1 MTFYYT
7 NSKLLTTLIIRVIP
21 IVFFYYLA
29 LVMGDEIYIAVAILS
44 LEAIVELLY
53 MYKKG
58 HAKIENGTILR
69 HQFFSTKS
77 VEIEDVH
84 KVYVYDDEWTFRTH
98 EKEVRIDL
106 KLVRDSQR
114 EALTQ
119 SLEKFRDQIIARKKA
134 A

>member
-7 NSKLLTTLIIRVIP
+7 NSKLLSTLIIRVIP

-29 LVMGDEIYIAVAILS
+29 LVMGNGIYIAVAILS
-44 LEAIVELLY
+44 LEAFVELLY

-58 HAKIENGTILR
+58 YAKIKNGTILR

-98 EKEVRIDL
+98 EKEVRVDL
-106 KLVRDSQR
+106 KLVKENQR
-114 EALTQ
+114 E
-119 SLEKFRDQIIARKKA
+119 SLIQIMEKLREQVITRKKNT
-134 A
+134 

>member
-1 MTFYYT
+1 MNFYYT

-58 HAKIENGTILR
+58 HAKIVNGTILR
-69 HQFFSTKS
+69 HQFLSTKS

-84 KVYVYDDEWTFRTH
+84 IVFVYDDEWILRKH
-98 EKEVRIDL
+98 ENEVSINL
-106 KLVRDSQR
+106 KLMIICHKKNMIH
-114 EALTQ
+114 
-119 SLEKFRDQIIARKKA
+119 SLKTFIEQI
-134 A
+134 